1 MERYVLTLDL
11 VDDSDKMETYF
22 RHHRSVWP
30 EVLKSLRKVG
40 VLQMEIYSL
49 GRRLTM
55 VMDVKDGFEPKR
67 DFARHN
73 ASDPRCREWEELMKT
88 FQQPPPGARPGEI
101 WARMEKA
108 FDLNDQLRALSPSR
122 KRGAKKKMTSKT
134 TKTQRARRSQRKK
147 R

>member
-11 VDDSDKMETYF
+11 VDDTDKMEAYF

-108 FDLNDQLRALSPSR
+108 FDLDEQLRALPKTKTATKR
-122 KRGAKKKMTSKT
+122 KPQRHRGPEKKK
-134 TKTQRARRSQRKK
+134 RKK
-147 R
+147 

>member
-11 VDDSDKMETYF
+11 VDDTDKMETYF

-40 VLQMEIYSL
+40 VQQMEIYNL
-49 GRRLTM
+49 GRRLMM
-55 VMDVKDGFEPKR
+55 VMDVRDGFEPKR

-108 FDLNDQLRALSPSR
+108 FDLNDQLRALPKSKA
-122 KRGAKKKMTSKT
+122 KRTATKTTPQRHRGTEKKK
-134 TKTQRARRSQRKK
+134 KK
-147 R
+147 K

>member
-11 VDDSDKMETYF
+11 IDDPDKMETYL

-40 VLQMEIYSL
+40 VLQMEIYAL

-55 VMDVKDGFEPKR
+55 VMDVKDGFDPKR
-67 DFARHN
+67 DFDRHN

-108 FDLNDQLRALSPSR
+108 FDLDEQLKALPKAT
-122 KRGAKKKMTSKT
+122 KRTNHKGTKK
-134 TKTQRARRSQRKK
+134 TKNTKKRKK
-147 R
+147 